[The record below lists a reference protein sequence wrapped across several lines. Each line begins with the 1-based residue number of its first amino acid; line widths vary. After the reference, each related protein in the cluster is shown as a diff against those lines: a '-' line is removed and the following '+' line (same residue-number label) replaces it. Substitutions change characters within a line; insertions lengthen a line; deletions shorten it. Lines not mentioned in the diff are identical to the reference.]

1 MLSTAT
7 DSKVSG
13 RDVYNFSVELNQHEK
28 MLLIVALRNA
38 IDERL
43 KMAEFMNG
51 SDAATAYFNDA
62 GRLSLIAQ
70 KLGNTTSAWRY
81 LSFWPV
87 LLWPAFLSSI
97 LFSFS
102 KMFTLN
108 DRRERELFEH
118 YEQLAEF
125 FEFDENAHNPIMA
138 DCDLFEEFDYA

>member
-28 MLLIVALRNA
+28 MLLIVALKNA

-51 SDAATAYFNDA
+51 SDAASAYFDDA

-70 KLGNTTSAWRY
+70 KLGNTTSKWR
-81 LSFWPV
+81 
-87 LLWPAFLSSI
+87 
-97 LFSFS
+97 
-102 KMFTLN
+102 
-108 DRRERELFEH
+108 
-118 YEQLAEF
+118 
-125 FEFDENAHNPIMA
+125 
-138 DCDLFEEFDYA
+138 

>member
-13 RDVYNFSVELNQHEK
+13 RDVYNFSVEINQHEK

-51 SDAATAYFNDA
+51 SDAAAAYFNDA

-70 KLGNTTSAWRY
+70 KLGNTTS
-81 LSFWPV
+81 
-87 LLWPAFLSSI
+87 
-97 LFSFS
+97 
-102 KMFTLN
+102 K
-108 DRRERELFEH
+108 
-118 YEQLAEF
+118 
-125 FEFDENAHNPIMA
+125 
-138 DCDLFEEFDYA
+138 